1 MKKISVQKNKSN
13 ELIKYTSLC
22 FALLIAAVFLVLILF
37 IFISAIQGFN
47 NFGIANILFQ
57 FSFDQSEDKFSF
69 WVPFSATILTSF
81 IALLVS
87 IPIGIKVAILTKYRL
102 KKRIRKYVL
111 ITFQTLSGIPSVI
124 FGFFAAQSLG
134 IIWQKFFNINANS
147 IFNGSMML
155 AFMVIPTIVSMI
167 LDSLNN
173 IDDNLLLNSQVL
185 GNSKTRS
192 IYKVCKKAAK
202 SGIIVA
208 VIVSLARVLGESM
221 AISMILQS
229 QPNYLFE
236 KNDFLSL
243 LNSSSQTLGAYISTA
258 MFADKDPEKMR
269 PLLYSFG
276 LIMLIFSMILNLFIL
291 FLSRKRTH
299 KIYSRFKKIENLL
312 DEYIF
317 WVPRQIKI
325 LCEKISFKSEYS
337 IGKNNLNDVVL
348 YMKHRSQK
356 YKFSWLY
363 PSWKIF
369 WEILAVSIC
378 FTFMFWI
385 IGDVVF
391 NGILGVRSEPNN
403 FFVYSK
409 NSISQSFVNTL
420 LIIIVCLAI
429 GFPISLMCAIFLN
442 EFSKEGKFK
451 KTIIFFLDSLNTTP
465 SIIFG
470 MFGLLLFIQTFG
482 WTSNGKL
489 GNSLIAGALTL
500 IIVVVP
506 SFVRLLGQSLKNVPN
521 EIRVNSYALGN
532 TKWETIR
539 KLILPIALI
548 SIISSV
554 ISTIGRIFS
563 ETAPLYLTA
572 GLSSSSVSVLNQ
584 PGTTLTT
591 HIYAQIFSSKEN
603 AVQIQYQAAI
613 LSLIIVFV
621 LITIGY
627 IIIPNWKFIKHKIIK
642 EFNDM
647 KIFFLDK

>member
-348 YMKHRSQK
+348 YIKHRSQK